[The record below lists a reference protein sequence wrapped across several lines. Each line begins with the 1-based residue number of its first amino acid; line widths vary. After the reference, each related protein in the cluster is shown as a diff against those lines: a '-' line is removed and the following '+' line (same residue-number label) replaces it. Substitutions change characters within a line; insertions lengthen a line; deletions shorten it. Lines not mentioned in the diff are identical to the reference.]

1 MARIAGV
8 TIPTEKQV
16 QYSLTYVYGIGLT
29 TSKSILDAIKIERT
43 ARVKDLSEADLRKIR
58 EYIADKHL
66 VEGEL
71 QRVVSN
77 NIKRLKEIG
86 SYRGERHKR
95 NLPVRGQRTRT
106 NARSKRGKKVAV
118 GGAQPKAATKT

>member
-8 TIPTEKQV
+8 TVPTEKQV
-16 QYSLTYVYGIGLT
+16 QIALTYVYGIGLT
-29 TSKSILDAIKIERT
+29 TSKKILDAIGIERT
-43 ARVKDLSEADLRKIR
+43 ARVKDLTETDLRNIR
-58 EYIADKHL
+58 EYIADKHI

-95 NLPVRGQRTRT
+95 NLPAEIGRAHV
-106 NARSKRGKKVAV
+106 
-118 GGAQPKAATKT
+118 